1 MNALRDH
8 LHLEA
13 TTTCRAWIITRKDG
27 KVYGFTDHDKAIEL
41 EGVQCLASSGLSTG
55 TLETG
60 TGLSVDN
67 GEFIGALS
75 HKVVNTND
83 IRLGKW
89 DEAFVRVYIVNW
101 ADQRESEIVFCGH
114 IGEINS
120 QDGKFFAE
128 IRSQLQL
135 LNRVR
140 GRLYQATCDAV
151 LGDRRCNVSLEK
163 HFSIAGKIVEIL
175 GRSKVIVSLNRDE
188 KDGYFAS
195 GKLKLIKNGTTFF
208 LGEIKSDWR
217 KQGIRTLSFWKPVKA
232 DLDVGDQIRAYAG
245 CNKSFSMCVKRFDN
259 ATNYRGFP
267 TIPGEDWLMKRPS
280 N

>member
-13 TTTCRAWIITRKDG
+13 TTTCRAWIIVRKDG

-41 EGVQCLASSGLSTG
+41 EGVKCLASSGLSAG

-75 HKVVNTND
+75 HEVVRPDD

-89 DEAFVRVYIVNW
+89 DEAIVRVYIVNW
-101 ADQRESEIVFCGH
+101 ADQREGEIIFCGH
-114 IGEINS
+114 IGEISS

-128 IRSQLQL
+128 IRSHSQL
-135 LNRVR
+135 LNRVK
-140 GRLYQATCDAV
+140 GRLYEARCDAV
-151 LGDRRCNVSLEK
+151 LGDRRCNVKLEE
-163 HFSIAGKIVEIL
+163 HFSAAGEILEIL
-175 GRSKVIVSLNRDE
+175 GRSKVIVSLDRDE

-195 GKLKLIKNGTTFF
+195 GKLALIENETPSSI
-208 LGEIKSDWR
+208 GEIKNDRR
-217 KQGIRTLSFWKPVKA
+217 KQWIRTLSFWKPVEA

-245 CNKSFSMCVKRFDN
+245 CDKSFKMCINRFDN
-259 ATNYRGFP
+259 AKNYRGFP